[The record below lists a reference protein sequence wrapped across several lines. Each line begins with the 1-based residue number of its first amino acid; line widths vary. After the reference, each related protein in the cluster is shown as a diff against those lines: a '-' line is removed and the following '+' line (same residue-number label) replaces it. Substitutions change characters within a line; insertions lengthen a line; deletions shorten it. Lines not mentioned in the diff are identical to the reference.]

1 MLRLLI
7 SRPFSDSELAP
18 WVAPQE
24 SVAASRFAPARRS
37 EWLSWR
43 ALVRQTLGSDS
54 LTCSYAPSGAPLID
68 GSPLCLSVSHCRGSI
83 VVALSDDPCAVDI
96 ETLDRPFS
104 RLASRYLA
112 PDEALLSDSPLW
124 PAVAWCAKECLY
136 KFSGL
141 QGLDFLHDLSIR
153 HVDFNTR
160 TLSACVLGAD
170 PALTLRFFF
179 IAGRVIV
186 FSS

>member
-1 MLRLLI
+1 MFRLLI

-18 WVAPQE
+18 WVTPQE
-24 SVAASRFAPARRS
+24 LAAASRFAPARRR

-43 ALVRQTLGSDS
+43 ALVRQTLHSDS
-54 LTCSYAPSGAPLID
+54 LNFSYNSFGAPLID
-68 GSPLCLSVSHCRGSI
+68 GSPLCLSVSHCQDSI
-83 VVALSDDPCAVDI
+83 AVGLSDVPCAVDI

-104 RLASRYLA
+104 RIASRYLA
-112 PDEALLSDSPLW
+112 PSEALLSNSPLW

-141 QGLDFLHDLSIR
+141 QGLDFLRDLHIG
-153 HVDFNTR
+153 HVDFSTR
-160 TLSACVLGAD
+160 TLSARVLDAN

-179 IAGRVIV
+179 LAGRVVV
-186 FSS
+186 FTS